1 MGVRKVKNADAV
13 AYAAT
18 GIYLAICV
26 DGRFGSLKTASG
38 SKRKSMSLMWK
49 VDIFKVADALARHGL
64 IDESEAMDDDMFFY
78 LRNGYISLRKV
89 LRKRNALSLEKL
101 LTQLVWDREDIAQFC
116 EKFRVEAGKY
126 LIKEAFLL
134 GEGEE

>member
-1 MGVRKVKNADAV
+1 MGVRKNKNADAV

-126 LIKEAFLL
+126 LIKEAFLF